1 MTIAQIRDTWP
12 VARHIAT
19 LRAHLPTLA
28 QRYHIRALG
37 VFGSYVRNEQTPTS
51 DLDVLV
57 EFDTLPGLFTY
68 VELQEELA
76 ALLGVPVDLVHRA
89 DVKPHIA
96 ESLLEEVVMI

>member
-1 MTIAQIRDTWP
+1 M
-12 VARHIAT
+12 
-19 LRAHLPTLA
+19 PTLA
-28 QRYHIRALG
+28 QRYRVRALG

-96 ESLLEEVVMI
+96 DSLLAEVVMI